1 MRSTKN
7 NPLQQNIFLMILIV
21 TAAISAILVHPI
33 RSEAKSISSSKCSTN
48 TPNPSTSCSKQQ
60 IQKILANQQSIND
73 KAYTTYI
80 KLLDSIEGRC
90 IYWYSDRE
98 RIMLFIQERNLQY
111 EAQYELDDES
121 ERGIA
126 ERCERQAKAL
136 GFTPPRYTS
145 ESAPIPPGYEKLYA
159 DWVANKNANPNAYV
173 QIRDQYFL
181 DFYALLTQRSVGT
194 FKAIKVAAINY
205 NKSLAILA
213 KFSDAYQTATATT
226 VPHAQG
232 DCPIDPNSSSSQIIK
247 NGWTFTQGRFK
258 YVCNNGTI
266 VQNGSVPLEAAY
278 LTCAR
283 FNSKTDKGCWVKDNW
298 GKLTW
303 LFNLPMKKPKG
314 QAVST
319 GSYYTENG
327 YCQVSLYKDFAWTDS
342 CR

>member
-1 MRSTKN
+1 
-7 NPLQQNIFLMILIV
+7 MILIV
-21 TAAISAILVHPI
+21 TAAISAVLVPPI
-33 RSEAKSISSSKCSTN
+33 RSEAKSISASKCSTS
-48 TPNPSTSCSKQQ
+48 TPNPATSCTKQQ
-60 IQKILANQQSIND
+60 IQKILANQQAIND
-73 KAYTTYI
+73 KAYTTYV
-80 KLLDSIEGRC
+80 KLIDSIEASC
-90 IYWYSDRE
+90 IYRDWMMDKLSPEE
-98 RIMLFIQERNLQY
+98 RSLGYGIR
-111 EAQYELDDES
+111 YELDDES
-121 ERGIA
+121 DRGITELCA
-126 ERCERQAKAL
+126 QNIKTFRI
-136 GFTPPRYTS
+136 TPPRYEF

-159 DWVANKNANPNAYV
+159 DWVTNKKANPDSYW
-173 QIRDQYFL
+173 QITDQYFL
-181 DFYALLTQRSVGT
+181 DFYALLTQRSVAT
-194 FKAIKVAAINY
+194 FRAIKTAAINF
-205 NKSLAILA
+205 NKSLAVLDR
-213 KFSDAYQTATATT
+213 FSDAYRVATSTT
-226 VPHAQG
+226 VPHARG
-232 DCPIDPNSSSSQIIK
+232 DCPIDPSSSSSQIIK

>member
-1 MRSTKN
+1 M
-7 NPLQQNIFLMILIV
+7 QQKLVLMILIA
-21 TAAISAILVHPI
+21 TTAISAVQIDPI
-33 RSEAKSISSSKCSTN
+33 RSEAKSISASKCSTS
-48 TPNPSTSCSKQQ
+48 TPNPATSCTKQQ
-60 IQKILANQQSIND
+60 IQKILANQQAIND
-73 KAYTTYI
+73 KAYTTYV
-80 KLLDSIEGRC
+80 KLLDSIEGKC
-90 IYWYSDRE
+90 IYWYGDRE
-98 RIMLFIQERNLQY
+98 KMMFNIQLRDMQY

-121 ERGIA
+121 DRGIA
-126 ERCERQAKAL
+126 ELCARYAKSL
-136 GFTPPRYTS
+136 GITPPRYEF

-159 DWVANKNANPNAYV
+159 DWVDNKNAYPDSIY

-181 DFYALLTQRSVGT
+181 DFYALLTQRSVVT
-194 FKAIKVAAINY
+194 YRAIKTAAINY
-205 NKSLAILA
+205 NKSLAVLGR
-213 KFSDAYQTATATT
+213 FSDAYRVATSTT
-226 VPHAQG
+226 VPHARG
-232 DCPIDPNSSSSQIIK
+232 DCPIDPSSSSSQIIK

-314 QAVST
+314 QPVST